1 MGKYETWL
9 KKWIAEQEA
18 SLKKGLPE
26 GRIRFDTFIERII
39 QQYGRTPLRQDS
51 PQDPLDRARLAVG
64 GRNIGPRRKRPRN
77 PKNLEEA
84 WRLAMSQRR
93 KRREDGFGRRLG
105 G

>member
-26 GRIRFDTFIERII
+26 GRIRFDSYLERLIREH
-39 QQYGRTPLRQDS
+39 GSTPLN
-51 PQDPLDRARLAVG
+51 PQIVTQNPLDRARRRVG
-64 GRNIGPRRKRPRN
+64 GRRKPPQKRT
-77 PKNLEEA
+77 KNLENLESA
-84 WRLAMSQRR
+84 IRLAMSQRR
-93 KRREDGFGRRLG
+93 RRGEDGFGRRLG